1 MVEECEGL
9 EGARPKLGV
18 EGLVAVGVG
27 PVGSHLVTT
36 AEHLEYGV
44 VVQVKMALAKNCK
57 K

>member
-1 MVEECEGL
+1 M
-9 EGARPKLGV
+9 

-44 VVQVKMALAKNCK
+44 VVQVKMALAKNYNK
-57 K
+57 